1 MMKFIVS
8 TIAIAIMALALYVI
22 WQDIGAHQQ
31 ETNPNIVNTMQ
42 SSQIKGQAL
51 PDDELASVDIDNKVT
66 TNVQKTRNILVLGDS
81 LTAGYGI
88 VLEKS
93 WLHLLEKDIQSQFD
107 QNYRVINAGISGDTT
122 GGGFARLTQTLE
134 QHQPEIVIVELGG
147 NDGLRGYPVKSIK
160 ENLEKIIRTSKAA
173 NAKVILAGMQIPPNY
188 GERYTSTFAE
198 IYPQL
203 AQQENVPLIPFILD
217 GVALVEEWMQK
228 DGIHPNED
236 GQEMI
241 KINVMKVLGNSLK

>member
-1 MMKFIVS
+1 
-8 TIAIAIMALALYVI
+8 
-22 WQDIGAHQQ
+22 
-31 ETNPNIVNTMQ
+31 
-42 SSQIKGQAL
+42 
-51 PDDELASVDIDNKVT
+51 
-66 TNVQKTRNILVLGDS
+66 
-81 LTAGYGI
+81 
-88 VLEKS
+88 
-93 WLHLLEKDIQSQFD
+93 
-107 QNYRVINAGISGDTT
+107 
-122 GGGFARLTQTLE
+122 
-134 QHQPEIVIVELGG
+134 
-147 NDGLRGYPVKSIK
+147 
-160 ENLEKIIRTSKAA
+160 
-173 NAKVILAGMQIPPNY
+173 MQIPPNY